1 MTVSVQ
7 AKCRR
12 DIVFLGKWEYL
23 FSICKILFAMTRVVT
38 FSSGGLYGY
47 ESFRDC
53 LLTETFRE
61 GSLGAILL
69 TIISSRIIWFRP
81 RLEP

>member
-1 MTVSVQ
+1 
-7 AKCRR
+7 
-12 DIVFLGKWEYL
+12 
-23 FSICKILFAMTRVVT
+23 MTRVVT

-61 GSLGAILL
+61 GSIGAILL
-69 TIISSRIIWFRP
+69 TIIKSRIIWFRP
-81 RLEP
+81 LFKLQQLVAPSFLFGCT

>member
-1 MTVSVQ
+1 
-7 AKCRR
+7 
-12 DIVFLGKWEYL
+12 
-23 FSICKILFAMTRVVT
+23 MTRVVT
-38 FSSGGLYGY
+38 FSFRGLYGY

-61 GSLGAILL
+61 GSIGAILM
-69 TIISSRIIWFRP
+69 TIINSKIIWFRP